1 MSKALAIVV
10 CAASAALLGGC
21 TELMR
26 RQSTGSLKDDM
37 AITPVRVLSV
47 PARPPEIVR
56 ETIKE
61 PAKDPIRPES
71 GKPEPV
77 KAGTSVIDRA
87 KAEQSARCGQRHIDH
102 GQGTLS
108 ETENQKQLADAIC
121 VELHRYD
128 HVR

>member
-10 CAASAALLGGC
+10 CAASAAMLGGC

-37 AITPVRVLSV
+37 ITPVRVLSV
-47 PARPPEIVR
+47 PARPEIIR

-61 PAKDPIRPES
+61 PAKEPVRAETA
-71 GKPEPV
+71 KPEPA
-77 KAGTSVIDRA
+77 KADMSVIDRA

-102 GQGTLS
+102 GNGTLS
-108 ETENQKQLADAIC
+108 ETENEKQLADAIC

>member
-1 MSKALAIVV
+1 MGKALSIIV
-10 CAASAALLGGC
+10 CAASVAMLGGC

-37 AITPVRVLSV
+37 ATPMRVLSV
-47 PARPPEIVR
+47 PARPEIIK

-61 PAKDPIRPES
+61 PAREPVRAETA
-71 GKPEPV
+71 KPEPV
-77 KAGTSVIDRA
+77 KADLSVIDRA
-87 KAEQSARCGQRHIDH
+87 KAEQSARCGQRHVDH
-102 GQGTLS
+102 GNGTLS
-108 ETENQKQLADAIC
+108 ETENEKQLADAIC

>member
-10 CAASAALLGGC
+10 CAAFAVMLGGC

-37 AITPVRVLSV
+37 ATPVRVLSV
-47 PARPPEIVR
+47 PARPEIIR

-61 PAKDPIRPES
+61 PAKDPVRPETA
-71 GKPEPV
+71 KPEPV
-77 KAGTSVIDRA
+77 KADMSVIDRA

-102 GQGTLS
+102 GNGTLG
-108 ETENQKQLADAIC
+108 ETENEKQLADAIC

>member
-1 MSKALAIVV
+1 MGKALAIIV
-10 CAASAALLGGC
+10 CAASVAMLGGC

-37 AITPVRVLSV
+37 ATPMRVLSV
-47 PARPPEIVR
+47 PARPEIIK

-61 PAKDPIRPES
+61 PAKEPVRAETA
-71 GKPEPV
+71 KPEPV
-77 KAGTSVIDRA
+77 KADLSVIDRA
-87 KAEQSARCGQRHIDH
+87 KAEQSARCGQRHVDH
-102 GQGTLS
+102 GNGTLS
-108 ETENQKQLADAIC
+108 ETENEKQLADAIC

>member
-1 MSKALAIVV
+1 MGKALAIVV
-10 CAASAALLGGC
+10 CAAFAAMLGGC
-21 TELMR
+21 SELLR

-37 AITPVRVLSV
+37 AAPVRVLSV
-47 PARPPEIVR
+47 PARPEIIR

-61 PAKDPIRPES
+61 PAKAETA
-71 GKPEPV
+71 KPEPV
-77 KAGTSVIDRA
+77 KADASVIDRA

-102 GQGTLS
+102 GNGTLS
-108 ETENQKQLADAIC
+108 ETENEKQLADAIC